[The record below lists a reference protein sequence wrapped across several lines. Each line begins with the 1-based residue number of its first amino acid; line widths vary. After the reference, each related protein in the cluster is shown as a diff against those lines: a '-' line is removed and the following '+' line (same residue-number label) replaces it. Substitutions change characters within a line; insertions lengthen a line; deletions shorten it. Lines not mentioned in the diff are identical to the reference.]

1 MTAKRKSSCL
11 KSLMLLAFIGLCLGG
26 IGILI
31 LIEWVPATTM
41 KEIGPAASG
50 MDPIQRIYYSVRLLP
65 QKDDLLKPAD
75 SKGSP
80 RPFRIEQGE
89 SVNLIS
95 LHLEQSG
102 LIRDAGLFRMYLVY
116 SGMDTELQS
125 GDFSLDSAASA
136 IQIAQ
141 TLRDVN
147 AREVTFLILP
157 GWRVEEVAAGLAVSG
172 LNIKPDDFIRMA
184 SQPGAGILPEGLSDL
199 MRVEGFLFPD
209 TYRFKRTATAADVL
223 IAASRQFDGQVDSDL
238 RLVFQRQG
246 LNLLQ
251 AVTLASMVQREAM
264 VSEEQPIIASVFYN
278 RLKKGMKLE
287 SDPTVQYS
295 LGYNSAQKTW
305 WTNPLSLKD
314 LKFDS
319 PYNTYSRVGL
329 PPGPIASA
337 GLSAMRA
344 VAFPAETPYFYFRAK
359 CDGSGLHYFSVTFD
373 EHLQNACP

>member
-1 MTAKRKSSCL
+1 
-11 KSLMLLAFIGLCLGG
+11 MLLALMGLCLGG
-26 IGILI
+26 IGVLI
-31 LIEWVPATTM
+31 LIEWLPATTV
-41 KEIGPAASG
+41 KEIGPAANG
-50 MDPIQRIYYSVRLLP
+50 MDPIQRIYYSVRLMT
-65 QKDDLLKPAD
+65 QKDILLKPVD
-75 SKGSP
+75 SMGSP
-80 RPFRIEQGE
+80 RPFQIVEGE

-95 LHLEQSG
+95 LHLEQAG
-102 LIRDAGLFRMYLVY
+102 LIRDAGLFRMFLVY

-125 GDFSLDSAASA
+125 GDFSLSPAASA

-147 AREVTFLILP
+147 AREVTFRILA
-157 GWRVEEVAAGLAVSG
+157 GWRVEEVAVGLAVSG

-184 SQPGAGILPEGLSDL
+184 GQLGPGILPESLPDL
-199 MRVEGFLFPD
+199 RRMEGFLFPD
-209 TYRFKRTATAADVL
+209 TYRFQRTATAADVL
-223 IAASRQFDGQVDSDL
+223 TAASRQFDDQVNNDL
-238 RLVFQRQG
+238 RLAFQRQG
-246 LNLLQ
+246 LDLLQ

-278 RLKKGMKLE
+278 RLNKGMKLE

-305 WTNPLSLKD
+305 WTNPLSLND

-319 PYNTYSRVGL
+319 SYNTYSRVGL
-329 PPGPIASA
+329 PPGPIASP

-344 VAFPAETPYFYFRAK
+344 VAYPAETPYFYFRAR
-359 CDGSGLHYFSVTFD
+359 CDGSGQHYFSVTFD